1 MTGNSIIL
9 IPAICMSIYAPA
21 ASFMRNLS
29 KRETTSIK
37 LQASFINKAIV
48 LVGNEHELNS
58 LGNSKVQT
66 HHRKTQ
72 QGRFSRAETSIS
84 TKCLLIRPCQAF
96 SAETKITT
104 SIGTNSGCFVRLQL
118 FSKLLTRKTGR
129 RSFHHK
135 SETELNDKVAE
146 MNDWVCGREIGDAWS
161 GFAYQQHVYLAKLS
175 KRELVLL
182 GGIFFGGSR
191 RRFI

>member
-1 MTGNSIIL
+1 
-9 IPAICMSIYAPA
+9 MSIYAPA
-21 ASFMRNLS
+21 VSFMRNLS

-48 LVGNEHELNS
+48 LVGNEHTS
-58 LGNSKVQT
+58 WILGNSKVQT

-72 QGRFSRAETSIS
+72 PARAVLSRGNFHQCQMPSNHT
-84 TKCLLIRPCQAF
+84 CQAF

-104 SIGTNSGCFVRLQL
+104 SIGTISGCFVRLQL
-118 FSKLLTRKTGR
+118 FSKHLTRKTGR

-146 MNDWVCGREIGDAWS
+146 MNDWVCGREIGDAW
-161 GFAYQQHVYLAKLS
+161 GVFAYQQHVYL
-175 KRELVLL
+175 ELKVET
-182 GGIFFGGSR
+182 GIGAVERIFFGESM